1 MAFRMVDL
9 IRKKRDGLPLTR
21 EEIRFFTEGYVN
33 NEIPDYQASALL
45 MAIWFRGMDR
55 DEIAEL
61 TFAIR
66 DSGEKID
73 FSDIKGVRADKHST
87 GGVGDKTSLVVAPVV
102 ASCGVK
108 VAKISGRGL
117 GHTGGTVD
125 KLESIPG
132 FRTDL
137 SEREFMD
144 VVNRTGIAI
153 IGQSRDVAPAD
164 KKLYALR
171 DVTSTVDSIPLI
183 VSSIMGKKLA
193 ADDDVIVLDVKT
205 GSGSFMKTEEESE
218 KLAKLLVDTGK
229 KAGKKVMALITDMD
243 RPLGEYVGNALEVR
257 EAIET
262 LKGRGPEDLKRVS
275 LALSGAIL
283 ALSGFAGT
291 TEEGERIAE
300 EAVENGAAL
309 EKLREMIEA
318 QSGDPRVTEDGSLF
332 GEAPVQKEIPAKKSG
347 YIASM
352 DTEAIGRAS
361 LLLGAGRNTMAD
373 RIDMTAGIRILKKT
387 GDPVKKGEPVAIFHT
402 SREELLKG
410 AEEVY
415 DNALCYAEEKPAP
428 RPLILG
434 TVK

>member
-262 LKGRGPEDLKRVS
+262 LKGRGPEDLREVS

-283 ALSGFAGT
+283 MLSGLAGT
-291 TEEGERIAE
+291 AEEGEKLACEAIAS
-300 EAVENGAAL
+300 GAAL
-309 EKLREMIEA
+309 RKLREMIEA
-318 QSGDPRVTEDGSLF
+318 QGGDPRVTEDGSLF

-361 LLLGAGRNTMAD
+361 LLL
-373 RIDMTAGIRILKKT
+373 
-387 GDPVKKGEPVAIFHT
+387 
-402 SREELLKG
+402 
-410 AEEVY
+410 
-415 DNALCYAEEKPAP
+415 
-428 RPLILG
+428 
-434 TVK
+434 